1 MMKRTIAVVIMIFMV
16 AVTSGHTEPEQ
27 DINAIVDKIQDKY
40 EKINEFQAEF
50 EQEAEVAALDTTEK
64 ASGKVWFKKPGKM
77 RWDYRKPY
85 EDQIVSDGENI
96 WYYNSQE
103 QQVMKSSLEH
113 LNSETSSTTLISGL
127 GQLEKLF
134 DAEFANDKNINT
146 SDENYLIS
154 LSPKENLG
162 SDEPYDKIII
172 SVDRKDSM
180 VKEIYLFDPFGNKTK
195 ITLSGFKINK
205 GISDSLFDYSP
216 PKGAEL
222 VDTTASGKNP

>member
-1 MMKRTIAVVIMIFMV
+1 MIKRTIAVFIMIFMV

-27 DINAIVDKIQDKY
+27 DINAIVEKIQDKY

-50 EQEAEVAALDTTEK
+50 VQEAEVAALDTTEK
-64 ASGKVWFKKPGKM
+64 ASGKVWFKKPGRM
-77 RWDYRKPY
+77 RWDYRKPH

-146 SDENYLIS
+146 SDDNYLIS
-154 LSPKENLG
+154 LSPKERLG

-172 SVDRKDSM
+172 SVDKKDFM

-195 ITLSGFKINK
+195 ITLSHFKINK

-222 VDTTASGKNP
+222 VDTTGSGNNP